1 MRHAERTGGL
11 EVVCGALM
19 AGHYSRVDPRRPERE
34 SLQSEDAAL
43 EFEIPATAA
52 GERLDVVLAQLAP
65 QFSRSRLQQWI
76 DAGRVMLDGA
86 IPVRRVRLVG
96 GERVLIRPVFVPD
109 ERVVAGPAAV
119 PFEIVHEDASIYVI
133 AKPAGLVVHPGA
145 GIRSGT
151 LQNALLQN
159 DPALARVPRA
169 GIVHRLDKDTSGL
182 MMVART
188 PIAQSV
194 LVKALAAHEVEREYL
209 ALCEGVVTGGGT
221 IDEPIGRH
229 RTHRTRMAVRA
240 DGRDAITHYRIERRY
255 PAHTLLRVRLE
266 TGRTHQIRVHL
277 THAGHPIVGDPV
289 YGGRRRLPAGATP
302 AVIAAL
308 QGFKRQAL
316 HATRLQFAH
325 PKSTR
330 IMSFEAPMPADFQNL
345 LAIIGGAP
353 LDAQSTRRAT

>member
-34 SLQSEDAAL
+34 RLQAEETSL
-43 EFEIPATAA
+43 EFEIPATSA

-76 DAGRVMLDGA
+76 EAGRVTLDGA
-86 IPVRRVRLVG
+86 IPLRRVRVSG
-96 GERVLIRPVFVPD
+96 GERVVIRPIFVPD

-119 PFEIVHEDASIYVI
+119 PFEIVHQDASIYVI

-151 LQNALLQN
+151 LQNALLQH
-159 DPALARVPRA
+159 DPSLARVPRA

-188 PIAQSV
+188 PLAQSV
-194 LVKALAAHEVEREYL
+194 LVKALAAHDVEREYL
-209 ALCEGVVTGGGT
+209 ALCEGLVTGGGT
-221 IDEPIGRH
+221 IAEPIGRH
-229 RTHRTRMAVRA
+229 RTQRTRMAVRA
-240 DGRDAITHYRIERRY
+240 DGREAITHYRIEHRY
-255 PAHTLLRVRLE
+255 AAHTLLRVRLE

-277 THAGHPIVGDPV
+277 THVGHPIVGDPV

-302 AVIAAL
+302 TVIAAL
-308 QGFKRQAL
+308 QSFERQAL
-316 HATRLQFAH
+316 HAARLQFAH
-325 PKSTR
+325 PKSGR
-330 IMSFEAPMPADFQNL
+330 SMSFETPLPVDFRNL
-345 LAIIGGAP
+345 LAAIDGAP
-353 LDAQSTRRAT
+353 LSARRK

>member
-1 MRHAERTGGL
+1 
-11 EVVCGALM
+11 
-19 AGHYSRVDPRRPERE
+19 
-34 SLQSEDAAL
+34 LQSEDAAL

-76 DAGRVMLDGA
+76 DAGRVTLDGA
-86 IPVRRVRLVG
+86 IPLRRVRLAG
-96 GERVLIRPVFVPD
+96 GEREAIQPIFAPD

-119 PFEIVHEDASIYVI
+119 PFEIVHQDASIYVV

-151 LQNALLQN
+151 LQNALLQH

-229 RTHRTRMAVRA
+229 RTHRTRIAVRA

-266 TGRTHQIRVHL
+266 TGRTHQIRVHMA
-277 THAGHPIVGDPV
+277 HCGHPLLGDTE
-289 YGGRRRLPAGATP
+289 YGGDHILKGTTFPKYTQFIQNCLSILP
-302 AVIAAL
+302 
-308 QGFKRQAL
+308 RQAL
-316 HATRLQFAH
+316 HARSLAFVH
-325 PKSTR
+325 PTTGHW
-330 IMSFEAPMPADFQNL
+330 MEFEK
-345 LAIIGGAP
+345 P
-353 LDAQSTRRAT
+353 LPDDLHEVVERWRNYTQHNA

>member
-34 SLQSEDAAL
+34 RLQAEDTSL
-43 EFEIPATAA
+43 EFEIPATSA

-76 DAGRVMLDGA
+76 DAGRVTLDGA
-86 IPVRRVRLVG
+86 IPLRRVRLAG
-96 GERVLIRPVFVPD
+96 GERVAIQPIFAPD

-119 PFEIVHEDASIYVI
+119 PFEIVHQDASIYVV
-133 AKPAGLVVHPGA
+133 ANPAGLVVHPGA

-151 LQNALLQN
+151 LQNALLQH

-188 PIAQSV
+188 PLAQSV
-194 LVKALAAHEVEREYL
+194 LVKALAAHDVEREYL
-209 ALCEGVVTGGGT
+209 ALCEGLVTSGGT
-221 IDEPIGRH
+221 IAEPIGRH
-229 RTHRTRMAVRA
+229 RTQRTRMAVRA
-240 DGRDAITHYRIERRY
+240 DGREAITHYRIEHRY
-255 PAHTLLRVRLE
+255 AGHTLLRVRLE

-302 AVIAAL
+302 TAIAAL
-308 QGFKRQAL
+308 QSFKRQAL
-316 HATRLQFAH
+316 HAARLQFAH
-325 PKSTR
+325 PKSGRSMT
-330 IMSFEAPMPADFQNL
+330 FETPLPADFRNL
-345 LAIIGGAP
+345 LAAIDGAP
-353 LDAQSTRRAT
+353 TAARRK